1 MTFKVVKTDQLAHIK
16 LQGAAGGYKY
26 ALIRI
31 EKYADIKSTLNDM
44 ELGDFKVVDWK
55 LIYVD
60 YENIF
65 SRDT

>member
-1 MTFKVVKTDQLAHIK
+1 MSFKVGKNQLAHIK
-16 LQGAAGGYKY
+16 LQGAAGEYKY

-31 EKYADIKSTLNDM
+31 EKTTDIKSTLNDM
-44 ELGDFKVVDWK
+44 ELGDFKVVDWI